1 MQIKLT
7 VVVIFVI
14 CKRSHDQGKDI
25 TKANETL
32 DFRRSRLED
41 GDDDND
47 DDDDEVNVAF
57 LNA

>member
-47 DDDDEVNVAF
+47 DDHWSDFVKG
-57 LNA
+57 